1 MKSYLEFRN
10 VILNALVGIKCF
22 TPEKAAELAATEG
35 EDVELIKLGIDS
47 MSVIDLCMDIEENT
61 GREVLIE
68 ELIDNPTINKLAKFM
83 SEN

>member
-10 VILNALVGIKCF
+10 VILGALVGIKSF
-22 TPEKAAELAATEG
+22 TPEKAAEFTANVSEDVQLAA
-35 EDVELIKLGIDS
+35 LGIDS

-68 ELIDNPTINKLAKFM
+68 ELIDHPSINKLAKFL